1 MAISF
6 PGVRGLK
13 YVDIDMLKS
22 FFAKPISYLDIS
34 PMMLIDKF
42 GKYPI
47 KQFKS
52 LKKNK
57 TFLIG
62 NTEVKVFGFENI
74 LVYRNQCY
82 PKFQFILIFGER
94 DSFVAYEPS
103 IYNNQI
109 KDNNFDNNEVEE
121 YAIFFKNN
129 KEFCIT
135 KEMYEDASIIQKGKY
150 FSLNGRSEL
159 RRRYLQDNCLMIV
172 PSNSIFNN
180 TIFDRVIDIMKN
192 SCCRDNHFKIES
204 FEEDLNAFFETFV
217 PAENLYNSNQI
228 MNKSTNN
235 NADDNEQRISINN
248 SNGSEGLFKPR
259 RNQRK
264 KKGR

>member
-1 MAISF
+1 
-6 PGVRGLK
+6 
-13 YVDIDMLKS
+13 MLKS
-22 FFAKPISYLDIS
+22 LLPKPTSYVDIS
-34 PMMLIDKF
+34 PMILIHKF